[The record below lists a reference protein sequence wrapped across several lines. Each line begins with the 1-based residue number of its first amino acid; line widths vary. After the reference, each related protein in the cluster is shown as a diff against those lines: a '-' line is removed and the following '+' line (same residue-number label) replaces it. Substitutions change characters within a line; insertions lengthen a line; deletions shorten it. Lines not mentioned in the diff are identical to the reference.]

1 MFGPSRRELAAALLV
16 EKATNGELRARI
28 AQLTAHFDWL
38 SSHVNELKME
48 RAALLERCIG
58 VQLAGV
64 PIIQREATA
73 ALPGADPNYQP
84 PVNVLPNVGDVLA
97 KARDIV
103 EDARRPRSEQRDSLA
118 ASDIGAI
125 SFEDMGDDAARSQ
138 GITHDD
144 RGEVVYPE

>member
-1 MFGPSRRELAAALLV
+1 MFGPTKTQLV
-16 EKATNGELRARI
+16 AKVVAQEATIGELRARI

-48 RAALLERCIG
+48 RAALLDRCIG

-73 ALPGADPNYQP
+73 TLPGADPAYQP

-97 KARDIV
+97 KARDLV
-103 EDARRPRSEQRDSLA
+103 EDARRPRSERLDTLA
-118 ASDIGAI
+118 RADLGAI
-125 SFEDMGDDAARSQ
+125 SFDDMGDEAARAM
-138 GITHDD
+138 GISHAPD
-144 RGEVVYPE
+144 GSVVHAE